1 MVKSFNVQTHKIDK
15 HTSLLHPFYMAGDEK
30 FNGVEVNII
39 GKHTYLLNSVC

>member
-1 MVKSFNVQTHKIDK
+1 MIKKFKCTEIDK
-15 HTSLLHPFYMAGDEK
+15 IINTSSFYMAGDEK